1 MKDKFYGDKRDLVK
15 WGGIVYLC
23 QENSIK
29 TVFQVTYYHQSKWE
43 KIDFNR
49 GKSVPLPEDVSRHF
63 RCIKDIRRLGRRAN
77 LDIQVFNREFKN
89 NKKDREE
96 YHKEICKEIER
107 PNKLYKKKIVFLD
120 PDKGL
125 KPKKTCTYEHVRPNE
140 VKLIWKSLKPK
151 DFLVFY
157 QHKPWFSK
165 KGWKEDCRHEFATR
179 CGLKDVRMWSAD
191 GIAKDVVFYFV
202 EKKKR

>member
-15 WGGIVYLC
+15 WGGIVRLC
-23 QENSIK
+23 HENSIK
-29 TVFQVTYYHQSKWE
+29 TVLQVAYYRQSKWG
-43 KIDFNR
+43 KIDFNN
-49 GKSVPLPEDVSRHF
+49 GKFVLLPEVVSEHF
-63 RCIKDIRRLGRRAN
+63 RSIKDIRRLGRRAN
-77 LDIQVFNREFKN
+77 LDIQIINREFKN

-96 YHKEICKEIER
+96 YHKEVCKEIEML
-107 PNKLYKKKIVFLD
+107 NKKKIVFLD

-125 KPKKTCTYEHVRPNE
+125 EPKKTCTYEHVKPNE

-165 KGWKEDCRHEFATR
+165 KGWKESCRHEFAR
-179 CGLKDVRMWSAD
+179 QCGLKGVRMWSAD
-191 GIAKDVVFYFV
+191 GIAEDVVFYFV
-202 EKKKR
+202 QR